1 MAANRRS
8 WLVKEGSNKAKLGL
22 DIPDYR
28 TVFVQGGAEPE
39 HFKVG
44 RSSFTLSI
52 LGFSTSVGRYFDAF
66 FHNRSEH
73 SVVIDCSVSVE
84 GGEEA
89 WKDRVEGRKIERK
102 SVDVLSDG
110 SLLMVS
116 LMPLPGEEETSLS
129 ITVEVEVRWEE
140 VSGDIVMQISD
151 NRSGL
156 YNVELVN
163 IGEKFVEI
171 GENLAKIGE
180 KLAEVEEK
188 FEQNLEEKLERKLEE
203 NLERKLEEKL
213 ERKLEEKLERKLED
227 KLEQKLEEKHG
238 QTLRQMKTLM
248 GAEIA
253 KVKAAGVPECPVCF
267 EKFLPPKKMVQCL
280 VGHKICEE
288 CSQAR
293 EVLSCPTCKA
303 DFMGRDHGM
312 EALIREMIGGD

>member
-8 WLVKEGSNKAKLGL
+8 WLVKEGSNKAKLRL

-28 TVFVQGGAEPE
+28 TVFVQGLVKSE

-44 RSSFTLSI
+44 RSNFTLSI
-52 LGFSTSVGRYFDAF
+52 MGFSKSVGRYSHAF
-66 FHNRSEH
+66 LHNESEH
-73 SVVIDCSVSVE
+73 SVVVDYSVSVE
-84 GGEEA
+84 GGEGV
-89 WKDRVEGRKIERK
+89 WKDWRDWDEEKKIERK
-102 SVDVLSDG
+102 SCLLVLA
-110 SLLMVS
+110 LMQE
-116 LMPLPGEEETSLS
+116 PREEETSLK

-140 VSGDIVMQISD
+140 VSGDIVVQTSD

-156 YNVELVN
+156 DNVEHVN

-171 GENLAKIGE
+171 GEKLAK
-180 KLAEVEEK
+180 VEEK
-188 FEQNLEEKLERKLEE
+188 FEWNLEEKLECKLEE
-203 NLERKLEEKL
+203 ILER
-213 ERKLEEKLERKLED
+213 
-227 KLEQKLEEKHG
+227 KLEEKHG
-238 QTLRQMKTLM
+238 QTLRQMKTLV

>member
-8 WLVKEGSNKAKLGL
+8 WLVKEGSNKAKLRL

-28 TVFVQGGAEPE
+28 TAFVQGLVESE

-44 RSSFTLSI
+44 RTNFTLAIKGSNN
-52 LGFSTSVGRYFDAF
+52 SVERYLNAF
-66 FHNRSEH
+66 LHNKSEH
-73 SVVIDCSVSVE
+73 SVVVDYSVSV
-84 GGEEA
+84 GGEGA
-89 WKDRVEGRKIERK
+89 CWKNWRNRVEEERKIERE
-102 SVDVLSDG
+102 SCLLVL
-110 SLLMVS
+110 LLA
-116 LMPLPGEEETSLS
+116 LMLEPREEETSLN

-140 VSGDIVMQISD
+140 VPGDTVVQISD

-188 FEQNLEEKLERKLEE
+188 FEQN
-203 NLERKLEEKL
+203 
-213 ERKLEEKLERKLED
+213 LEEKLERKLED

>member
-28 TVFVQGGAEPE
+28 TAFVQGGVESE

-44 RSSFTLSI
+44 RSNFALRI
-52 LGFSTSVGRYFDAF
+52 CCFGNSVGRHFHAF
-66 FHNRSEH
+66 FHNKSEH

-84 GGEEA
+84 GGGEA
-89 WKDRVEGRKIERK
+89 WKDPRDRVEERKIERK
-102 SVDVLSDG
+102 SCLMRG
-110 SLLMVS
+110 SEALRMFTLM
-116 LMPLPGEEETSLS
+116 LEPGEEESSLN

-140 VSGDIVMQISD
+140 VSGDIVVQISD
-151 NRSGL
+151 SRSGL
-156 YNVELVN
+156 NNVELVKN
-163 IGEKFVEI
+163 GEKFVEI
-171 GENLAKIGE
+171 VENLAKIDE
-180 KLAEVEEK
+180 KLAEVEQK
-188 FEQNLEEKLERKLEE
+188 FEQN
-203 NLERKLEEKL
+203 LEEKL

>member
-84 GGEEA
+84 GGKEA

-188 FEQNLEEKLERKLEE
+188 FEQNLEEKLERKLE
-203 NLERKLEEKL
+203 
-213 ERKLEEKLERKLED
+213 D

>member
-8 WLVKEGSNKAKLGL
+8 WLVKEGSNKAKLRL

-28 TVFVQGGAEPE
+28 TVFDQGLVESE

-44 RSSFTLSI
+44 RTNFTLSI
-52 LGFSTSVGRYFDAF
+52 VGSNNSVGGYSADFHAF
-66 FHNRSEH
+66 LNNKSEH
-73 SVVIDCSVSVE
+73 SVVVDCSVSVE
-84 GGEEA
+84 GGEGA
-89 WKDRVEGRKIERK
+89 WKEWRDRDEEERKIERK
-102 SVDVLSDG
+102 SCLLVLLSA
-110 SLLMVS
+110 LM
-116 LMPLPGEEETSLS
+116 LEPREEEETSLN
-129 ITVEVEVRWEE
+129 ITVEVEVKWEE
-140 VSGDIVMQISD
+140 VSGDKVVQISD
-151 NRSGL
+151 NRSGIN
-156 YNVELVN
+156 NVELVN

-188 FEQNLEEKLERKLEE
+188 FEWN
-203 NLERKLEEKL
+203 
-213 ERKLEEKLERKLED
+213 LEEKLERKLED

>member
-188 FEQNLEEKLERKLEE
+188 FEQNLEEKLERKLE
-203 NLERKLEEKL
+203 
-213 ERKLEEKLERKLED
+213 D

>member
-8 WLVKEGSNKAKLGL
+8 WLLKEGSNKAKLRL
-22 DIPDYR
+22 DIPDHR
-28 TVFVQGGAEPE
+28 TVVVQGGVEPV

-52 LGFSTSVGRYFDAF
+52 SGCSNSGGRSIYTYLY
-66 FHNRSEH
+66 NNSEH
-73 SVVIDCSVSVE
+73 SVVVHYSVSVE
-84 GGEEA
+84 GGEGG
-89 WKDRVEGRKIERK
+89 WKDWRDRVEETKIERE
-102 SVDVLSDG
+102 SCLLVLMRES
-110 SLLMVS
+110 
-116 LMPLPGEEETSLS
+116 GEEEASLN

-140 VSGDIVMQISD
+140 VPGDTAVQISD
-151 NRSGL
+151 NRRGL
-156 YNVELVN
+156 NNVELVN
-163 IGEKFVEI
+163 IGEK
-171 GENLAKIGE
+171 
-180 KLAEVEEK
+180 LAEVKEK
-188 FEQNLEEKLERKLEE
+188 FEQNLEEK
-203 NLERKLEEKL
+203 LERKLEEKL